1 MKYEPQVSVFTTK
14 FWTFYGL
21 KVHIPGKMVV
31 YVILISTLPV
41 LKGKNAGKFV
51 REALM
56 EKATIKPVA
65 SLLPVQKYFS
75 RNWSFI
81 LFPLPLINGPF
92 LVSGFV

>member
-1 MKYEPQVSVFTTK
+1 MVSPQSFEH
-14 FWTFYGL
+14 FYGL
-21 KVHIPGKMVV
+21 KVHIPGKIVV

-51 REALM
+51 RETLM
-56 EKATIKPVA
+56 EKATIKPEA

-75 RNWSFI
+75 RNEA
-81 LFPLPLINGPF
+81 LFSSLSPLINGPF